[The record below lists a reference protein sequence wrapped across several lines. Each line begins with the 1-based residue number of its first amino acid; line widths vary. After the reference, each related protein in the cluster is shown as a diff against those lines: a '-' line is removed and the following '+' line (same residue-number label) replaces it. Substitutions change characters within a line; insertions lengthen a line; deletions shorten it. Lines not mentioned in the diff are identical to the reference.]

1 MKSKI
6 NKKIYDVGLI
16 GLGNTGKE
24 HLNYYLKRRDI
35 NKIYISDIKK
45 IKNLKNKKLII
56 DNNLKKFKN
65 SRNKKIV
72 SISNYDKDHFK
83 LIKKYFKNSHIFVE
97 KPLCRTLKE
106 INQINALAKK
116 TKFSNLLTSNLVLRK
131 ASIFNKIIKEIANG
145 RFGKIYYFE
154 GDYLYGR
161 LKKILKGWRGKDK
174 NYSIMM
180 GGGIHMVDLMIRF
193 LQSYPQFVYSSSNKV
208 VTSKEKFNFK
218 DFIQSTFYFKS
229 GAIGKITANF
239 GCIHK
244 HQHVIKVYGT
254 KKSFIFDD
262 QGPRIFIHRDP
273 YEGKKIKI
281 SKKIYDGKA
290 CLLPEFFKKIKDK
303 KNYYKQISKEL
314 NLVSTCIFAE
324 MANLKRLKI
333 KLI

>member
-6 NKKIYDVGLI
+6 NKKLYDIGLI

-24 HLNYYLKRRDI
+24 HLNYYLSRKDI

-65 SRNKKIV
+65 SCNKKIV

-83 LIKKYFKNSHIFVE
+83 LIKKFFRSSHIFVE
-97 KPLCRTLKE
+97 KPLCKTLNEVHQIIE
-106 INQINALAKK
+106 IAKK
-116 TKFSNLLTSNLVLRK
+116 IKFNNLLSSNLVLRK
-131 ASIFNKIIKEIANG
+131 ANIFNKIIREIAEG
-145 RFGKIYYFE
+145 KFGKIYYFE

-161 LKKILKGWRGKDK
+161 LEKILKGWRGKDK
-174 NYSIMM
+174 KYSVMM

-193 LQSYPQFVYSSSNKV
+193 LQSYPQFVYSSSNKI
-208 VTSKEKFNFK
+208 VTSDLKFKFK
-218 DFIQSTFYFKS
+218 DFIQSTYYFKS

-239 GCIHK
+239 GCVHK

-254 KKSFIFDD
+254 KKSFIYDD
-262 QGPRIFIHRDP
+262 KGPRIFIHRDP

-290 CLLPEFFKKIKDK
+290 CLLPDFFKKIKDK

-314 NLVSTCIFAE
+314 NLVLTCIFAD
-324 MANLKRLKI
+324 MANLKRLRI
-333 KLI
+333 RYI